1 MVAISRQTLL
11 TLAVCAIAAIG
22 LAQEAGGPAVM
33 VATRADYLTDPAGMS
48 LYIYL
53 RDAANVSTCYGQC
66 EVNWPPYT
74 VPSRDVAA
82 GPGVVGSLLGTTA
95 RRDGSYQVT
104 FAGWPLYYHAR
115 DTEPGDTY
123 GQTLGDVF
131 FLISPSGVRLPTDLP
146 EEEDEEAEAAPA
158 QATEP
163 DTAVMQVGGDLFAA
177 NCSSCHGT
185 EGQGLVGPA
194 LDGNPNVGDVEVVV
208 ATILFG
214 REDHGMPPFGGALDD
229 DEVAAVATFVRNSWT
244 NSFGPVRA
252 ADVAARR

>member
-1 MVAISRQTLL
+1 MLL
-11 TLAVCAIAAIG
+11 TLAACVVAAIG
-22 LAQEAGGPAVM
+22 LAQEAGGPTVT
-33 VATRADYLTDPAGMS
+33 VGTRADYLTDPAGMS

-74 VPSRDVAA
+74 VASRDVTG
-82 GPGVVGSLLGTTA
+82 GPGVVESLLGTTV

-131 FLISPSGVRLPTDLP
+131 YLISSSGVRLPTDLP
-146 EEEDEEAEAAPA
+146 EEEDAEAEAAPA

-163 DTAVMQVGGDLFAA
+163 DTAVMQLGADLFAA
-177 NCSSCHGT
+177 NCASCHGN

-194 LDGNPNVGDVEVVV
+194 LDGNPNVGDVEVIVS
-208 ATILFG
+208 TILFG

-229 DEVAAVATFVRNSWT
+229 DQIAAVATFVRNSWS